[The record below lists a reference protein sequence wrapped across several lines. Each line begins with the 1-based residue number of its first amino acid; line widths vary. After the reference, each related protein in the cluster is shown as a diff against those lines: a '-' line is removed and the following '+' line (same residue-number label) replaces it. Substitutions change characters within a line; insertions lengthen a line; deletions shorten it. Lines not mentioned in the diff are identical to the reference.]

1 MYDVTAFHLSKC
13 VSLPEKVAERKIIV
27 YKSNV
32 DPTEVRAT
40 AEKMKTKL
48 FRKFVFMKPKREQVQ
63 VISIDKY
70 FEPYI
75 VIEGE
80 YTIDYSKNW
89 TQNIQVDETMQNL
102 SFCGEKIQPISLK
115 DHLETPCKIV
125 TLTGIGRYKHKA
137 KARIIFDLQWHE
149 VGLEQLPLVP
159 FEDQPEKI
167 LNKFDQKSGNTPISS
182 KKEVELLK
190 SRLVQRPSKILSI
203 HEELFNVSDRAFIYK
218 PMYKVTVQNLK
229 TKKEASMVIDAITG
243 KTKVCMKQAAAPLN
257 KEQAK
262 KPAEPPST
270 KTGTEKTSA
279 PTKK

>member
-1 MYDVTAFHLSKC
+1 V
-13 VSLPEKVAERKIIV
+13 PEKVAERKIIV
-27 YKSNV
+27 YKSRV
-32 DPTEVRAT
+32 DPKEVRAT

-48 FRKFVFMKPKREQVQ
+48 FRKFVFMKPKREQVL
-63 VISIDKY
+63 IMSIDKY

-125 TLTGIGRYKHKA
+125 TLAGVGRFKHKA
-137 KARIIFDLQWHE
+137 KARIIFDLQWRE
-149 VGLEQLPLVP
+149 VGVEHLPLVP

-167 LNKFDQKSGNTPISS
+167 LSKFDQKSGNAYGSAD
-182 KKEVELLK
+182 KEIELLK
-190 SRLVQRPSKILSI
+190 LRLVQRPSNILSI

-218 PMYKVTVQNLK
+218 PMYKVTFQNIK
-229 TKKEASMVIDAITG
+229 TKEEASVVIDAITG
-243 KTKVCMKQAAAPLN
+243 KTKSCMKQAAAPVN

-262 KPAEPPST
+262 EPAKISST
-270 KTGTEKTSA
+270 TTGTKKVVA
-279 PTKK
+279 PANK